1 MHYFKLKSTT
11 AKILSPSQISHSWTK
26 KAHLN
31 NWGKTMYKQKAKE
44 KREEKD
50 GKLKDVRV

>member
-1 MHYFKLKSTT
+1 
-11 AKILSPSQISHSWTK
+11 
-26 KAHLN
+26 
-31 NWGKTMYKQKAKE
+31 MYKQKAKE